1 VAENLNNGVI
11 YFGTFEADLRA
22 GELRRNA
29 SRFATG
35 QPFRVLAILLEHP
48 GEIVTREELHSRLWP
63 ADTLW
68 ISTMA

>member
-22 GELRRNA
+22 A
-29 SRFATG
+29 SSPQWHQDRLQE
-35 QPFRVLAILLEHP
+35 QPFRVLAILLGIRVKLLH
-48 GEIVTREELHSRLWP
+48 GRFTAALLLTR
-63 ADTLW
+63 LW